1 MEQGRADGCRKLL
14 HCSRKITLWGDS
26 LWVESGNRQDCSSS
40 LPPSL
45 GHSLGSSWML
55 ALPEQRGQIQQL
67 EHPCTP
73 SSHLPATGNRAG
85 GWKGPWIFNKNWLLR
100 RVFQK
105 EPLQILSKISN
116 LQLFL
121 SFFLRK
127 PFPHTPL
134 LARFALCAPVNGNS
148 FSCDK
153 AVAEIHFQ
161 CRLLIATIR
170 KLKWG
175 QLPLAPA
182 QLLLLFL
189 RVDDKVH
196 LGSAAE
202 SAAWLVFQLPRGWCS
217 GVQDM
222 SVPWYQQPNVCQ
234 TSCEVHLQKAPVIC
248 KVVHGG
254 ISAKDRLAF
263 IQEVFLPKRSRHH
276 QIVVRKCCDIWHSYH
291 CWHFSSS
298 CL

>member
-45 GHSLGSSWML
+45 GHGLGSSWVL

-121 SFFLRK
+121 SFFSK
-127 PFPHTPL
+127 KAFPPYTSP
-134 LARFALCAPVNGNS
+134 GS
-148 FSCDK
+148 FCIVCSSQWQQLQLWQGSCRNTFSMQTIDSDHQEAEVGTTAAGTSTAS
-153 AVAEIHFQ
+153 AVVPEGWWQGTSGLSSWICSMIGF
-161 CRLLIATIR
+161 
-170 KLKWG
+170 
-175 QLPLAPA
+175 
-182 QLLLLFL
+182 
-189 RVDDKVH
+189 
-196 LGSAAE
+196 SAAQRVMLRCAGYV
-202 SAAWLVFQLPRGWCS
+202 STLVPTAKCLSNFLWSSPPEGASDLQSCS
-217 GVQDM
+217 WG
-222 SVPWYQQPNVCQ
+222 
-234 TSCEVHLQKAPVIC
+234 HLC
-248 KVVHGG
+248 
-254 ISAKDRLAF
+254 
-263 IQEVFLPKRSRHH
+263 
-276 QIVVRKCCDIWHSYH
+276 
-291 CWHFSSS
+291 
-298 CL
+298 